1 MFVIVNLK
9 MKQDVLLLRADEA
22 KQQFCH
28 MVFVWYQVVFGILP
42 GWFVILQQEQAE

>member
-9 MKQDVLLLRADEA
+9 MKQNVMLLHADEA
-22 KQQFCH
+22 KQQFCY